1 MIFICFNNNCFNGTY
16 CQNTIT
22 YVPGPRGPIGPV
34 GPTGATGPQG
44 PQGETGATGP
54 QGPIGPQGPAGTIT
68 PGPAVADLEATAEL
82 SDVITQFNALLASL
96 RTAGVIES

>member
-1 MIFICFNNNCFNGTY
+1 MIFICCNNNCFNGTY

-22 YVPGPRGPIGPV
+22 YVPGPRGPIGPI

-68 PGPAVADLEATAEL
+68 PGPAVADLALTAEL
-82 SDVITQFNALLASL
+82 TDVITQFNALLASL